1 MSNAWDEKSVY
12 LTALSLR
19 VDDREAFLRGAC
31 PTAEARARI
40 ERLLAQSKAEP
51 DTPTFETPPATIG
64 IGGAAPGTMLDEF
77 RILREIGR
85 GGMGTVYLAEDMLLH
100 REVAVKI
107 LAAHLVGSERALARF
122 RDEARNA
129 AGLRH
134 PSIVPVY
141 KLGTDSGL
149 HYIVSEYVEGTT
161 LSAALEAER
170 ARRKGT
176 SDSRR
181 WQKQAA
187 QIAASIAD
195 ALDCSHRA
203 GILHRD
209 VKPSNILLDKSGAAR
224 LTDFGIAK
232 RVAPGEE
239 ILHTQAIGTCHYM
252 SPEQASVED
261 ARIDQ
266 RSDVFSLG
274 AVLYEMLTLR
284 RAFEGTDANL
294 VLKAVMSDD
303 PTKVRAIDASI
314 PRDLET
320 ICHKALEKL
329 PERRYQSAAHMGADL
344 RAFLSGLPILAR
356 PPGIARRLGSFSSR
370 HKVPLAIGAFLTLGL
385 GLLFSWNR
393 MNEAHSA
400 SMAWV
405 SIESEKT
412 PLRVLIQRCDEATLE
427 LSPLAKDAGST
438 PIREMKLNPGQYR
451 ITVATADGSSFA
463 EFNAVLLWPG
473 QANEV
478 RLRVASADAEEADG
492 SSAGGGKQSSSQEV
506 PQGLP
511 VGAHPGRS
519 LSARLVRT
527 EAVVQPMVAVDAGK
541 YAFGWAQV
549 TDPLMGARTVELPR
563 FFIDRT
569 KVSNREYGAFLDAT
583 GRAAPPHW
591 KNIAGRDELADL
603 PVANVSLEDA
613 EAFARWSGKRLP
625 TMFEWQAAMR
635 GPTGARY
642 PTGDKLPESADSL
655 EPSQAVLLA
664 EQSWDAE
671 SLFKIYEANC
681 RPVHTPDPFATASGL
696 MHSFDSVRELCA
708 NIAFPRQDVV
718 MQGRAWSES
727 VRFADLTRTRTT
739 PFMGYSLKSGFRCA
753 KSAAPPVVTQ

>member
-12 LTALSLR
+12 LTALTLR
-19 VDDREAFLRGAC
+19 GDDREAFLRGAC
-31 PTAEARARI
+31 PTPEARARI
-40 ERLLAQSKAEP
+40 DRLLSRSGPGTDA
-51 DTPTFETPPATIG
+51 PTSETPPAEIST
-64 IGGAAPGTMLDEF
+64 GGVLPGTMLDEF

-100 REVAVKI
+100 REVAVKV

-134 PSIVPVY
+134 PAIVPVY

-161 LSAALEAER
+161 LSQALESER
-170 ARRKGT
+170 ARRRET
-176 SDSRR
+176 SSAQNLQR
-181 WQKQAA
+181 WQKQSAQMAA
-187 QIAASIAD
+187 AIAD
-195 ALDCSHRA
+195 ALDCSHRS

-232 RVAPGEE
+232 RVGPGEA

-261 ARIDQ
+261 ARIDE

-284 RAFEGTDANL
+284 RAFDGTDANL

-303 PTKVRAIDASI
+303 PPKVRSIDRAI

-320 ICHKALEKL
+320 ICHKALEKS

-344 RAFLSGLPILAR
+344 RAFLAGLPILAR
-356 PPGIARRLGSFSSR
+356 PPGIARRVGLFSSR
-370 HKVPLAIGAFLTLGL
+370 NRVPLAIGVFVALGL
-385 GLLFSWNR
+385 GMLFTWNR
-393 MNEAHSA
+393 LNVSHNA

-405 SIESEKT
+405 TIESAAA
-412 PLRVLIQRCDEATLE
+412 PLRVLIQRCDETTLE
-427 LSPLAKDAGST
+427 LAAIARDAGTT
-438 PIREMKLNPGQYR
+438 PIRDMKLSPGQYR
-451 ITVATADGSSFA
+451 ITLATADGSSFA

-473 QANEV
+473 EGNRV
-478 RLRVASADAEEADG
+478 RLNVASGNPPDG
-492 SSAGGGKQSSSQEV
+492 HAASGGPSLSPAVARSV
-506 PQGLP
+506 P
-511 VGAHPGRS
+511 VGGPAGRN
-519 LSARLVRT
+519 LSARLVPT
-527 EAVVQPMVAVDAGK
+527 SEVVQSMVGVDAGEYK
-541 YAFGWAQV
+541 FGWSPVPDALTGVRVV
-549 TDPLMGARTVELPR
+549 TLPK

-583 GRAAPPHW
+583 GRTPPPFW
-591 KNIAGRDELADL
+591 KNIASRNELADL

-642 PTGDKLPESADSL
+642 PTGDALPGSAASL
-655 EPSQAVLLA
+655 EPTQAVLLA
-664 EQSWDAE
+664 EQSWDPE
-671 SLFKIYEANC
+671 SLFRLYEANC
-681 RPVHTPDPFATASGL
+681 LGVHSPDPLATATGI
-696 MHSFDSVRELCA
+696 MHCFDSVRELCA

-718 MQGRAWSES
+718 LQGRAWSES

-739 PFMGYSLKSGFRCA
+739 PFTGFSLKGGFRCA
-753 KSAAPPVVTQ
+753 KSAALPALTR

>member
-19 VDDREAFLRGAC
+19 GEDREAFLRGAC
-31 PTAEARARI
+31 PTPEARARI
-40 ERLLAQSKAEP
+40 ERLLNQPKNDP
-51 DTPTFETPPATIG
+51 DTPTSETPPATIG
-64 IGGAAPGTMLDEF
+64 IGGAAPGTTLDEF

-107 LAAHLVGSERALARF
+107 LAEHLVGSERALARF

-141 KLGTDSGL
+141 KLGTDVGL

-161 LSAALEAER
+161 LSQALEAER
-170 ARRKGT
+170 QRRKESASKHSQG
-176 SDSRR
+176 SHH
-181 WQKQAA
+181 WQKQSA
-187 QIAASIAD
+187 QIGAAIAD
-195 ALDCSHRA
+195 ALECSHRA

-209 VKPSNILLDKSGAAR
+209 VKPSNILLDKTGAAR

-232 RVAPGEE
+232 RVASGEE

-274 AVLYEMLTLR
+274 AVLYEMLTLK
-284 RAFEGTDANL
+284 RAFDGTDANQ

-303 PTKVRAIDASI
+303 PPKLRSVDRTI

-320 ICHKALEKL
+320 ICHKALEKS

-344 RAFLSGLPILAR
+344 RAFLAGLPILAR
-356 PPGIARRLGSFSSR
+356 PPGVGRRAAIFSSR
-370 HKVPLAIGAFLTLGL
+370 NRVPLAIGAFVVLAL

-393 MNEAHSA
+393 LNA
-400 SMAWV
+400 SHNAAMAWV
-405 SIESEKT
+405 TIESEKA
-412 PLRVLIQRCDEATLE
+412 PLRVLIHRCDETTLE
-427 LSPLAKDAGST
+427 LAPLAKEIGTT
-438 PIREMKLNPGQYR
+438 PIRDLKLSPGQYR
-451 ITVATADGSSFA
+451 ITLATADGSSFA

-473 QANEV
+473 QDNGV
-478 RLRVASADAEEADG
+478 KLHVASADSPGDQVAAANPQT
-492 SSAGGGKQSSSQEV
+492 SS
-506 PQGLP
+506 PL
-511 VGAHPGRS
+511 VGQNGRR
-519 LSARLVRT
+519 LNARLIPT
-527 EAVVQPMVAVDAGK
+527 ETVVQSMVGVDAGT
-541 YAFGWAQV
+541 YDFGWAQV
-549 TDPLMGARTVELPR
+549 ADPLMGARAVTVAK

-583 GRAAPPHW
+583 GHTPPPHW
-591 KNIAGRDELADL
+591 KLVAGIAELADL
-603 PVANVSLEDA
+603 PVANVALEDA

-625 TMFEWQAAMR
+625 TIFEWQAATR
-635 GPTGARY
+635 GPSGSRY
-642 PTGDKLPESADSL
+642 PTGDKLPASAESL
-655 EPSQAVLLA
+655 EPTQDVLLA
-664 EQSWDAE
+664 EQSWDPG
-671 SLFKIYEANC
+671 SLFRIYASSCHAVNSA
-681 RPVHTPDPFATASGL
+681 DPFATASGI
-696 MHSFDSVRELCA
+696 MHCFDGVRELCA

-718 MQGRAWSES
+718 MQGRAWSET
-727 VRFADLTRTRTT
+727 VRFADLTRTRST
-739 PFMGYSLKSGFRCA
+739 PFTGYSLKCGFRCA
-753 KSAAPPVVTQ
+753 KSAALPGVAE